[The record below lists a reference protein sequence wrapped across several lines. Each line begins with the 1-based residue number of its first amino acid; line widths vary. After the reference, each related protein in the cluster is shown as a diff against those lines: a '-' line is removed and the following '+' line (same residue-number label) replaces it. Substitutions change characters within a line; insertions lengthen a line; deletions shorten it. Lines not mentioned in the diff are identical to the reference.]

1 MCECIQH
8 WGEGISGIWNVREP
22 PNIDKSA
29 DFSFSQIAF
38 PTSLSEIHVT
48 HWLAHRIFL
57 QKLQIITNLSKL
69 KFALNDPACGHS
81 GIDRSSREVESSRL
95 PTRHL
100 GAQSDTGLFL
110 LGSWFW
116 LICLV
121 LFCLD
126 PDFFHQGWYFAWFS
140 FSFFTFL
147 DTKVK
152 PRTAPLAQD
161 EEQEEGG
168 YAVPRWKWWWQW

>member
-1 MCECIQH
+1 M
-8 WGEGISGIWNVREP
+8 REP

-81 GIDRSSREVESSRL
+81 GIDRSSREVESAGL

-100 GAQSDTGLFL
+100 GAQSDTGLIAFDFL
-110 LGSWFW
+110 L
-116 LICLV
+116 V
-121 LFCLD
+121 LGFVLPD
-126 PDFFHQGWYFAWFS
+126 PDFFTKDDILLG
-140 FSFFTFL
+140 FL
-147 DTKVK
+147 FYSSHFLT
-152 PRTAPLAQD
+152 R
-161 EEQEEGG
+161 
-168 YAVPRWKWWWQW
+168 R